1 MGSATN
7 RPDQHRKYEADYKLN
22 DSEGVRSLLR
32 DYHKLCHSR
41 INGDYAASDI
51 LLDLE
56 DAIDAAM
63 LTALQKRAL
72 TLIYI
77 EDLTQREAA
86 DEMGIERSVVSKH
99 VTAAVN
105 KIAEIYAYWADRG
118 EGYCVN

>member
-22 DSEGVRSLLR
+22 DSEGIRSLLR
-32 DYHKLCHSR
+32 DYHKLCYSR

-51 LLDLE
+51 LLDLD
-56 DAIDAAM
+56 DAIDAAT

-77 EDLTQREAA
+77 GRIEAKATALIESNRECTC
-86 DEMGIERSVVSKH
+86 RTRRFKL
-99 VTAAVN
+99 
-105 KIAEIYAYWADRG
+105 
-118 EGYCVN
+118 